1 MSYGQ
6 YKVQQSKSAAL
17 VLRGARASAIITSII
32 TLVERQMYCSNN
44 AQRSL
49 LGDEIKKTNEIK
61 IHYNAVET
69 ALLPSSGIT

>member
-17 VLRGARASAIITSII
+17 VLRGARASTII

>member
-17 VLRGARASAIITSII
+17 VLRGARASAIIT
-32 TLVERQMYCSNN
+32 LVEMQMYCSNN